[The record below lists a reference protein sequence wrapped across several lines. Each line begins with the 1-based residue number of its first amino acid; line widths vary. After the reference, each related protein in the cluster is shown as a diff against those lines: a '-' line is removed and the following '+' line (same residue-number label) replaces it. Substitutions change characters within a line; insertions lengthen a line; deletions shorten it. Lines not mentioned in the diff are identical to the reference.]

1 MIKAIKLN
9 ASGSSTNIYGLVE
22 FSKRP
27 FRQDFPS
34 EKCEVACVNQVNK
47 DKIVSE
53 LKSIPGLK
61 GIMVCEDGDNG
72 AGSDILLY
80 YGAVEGFHPELDQAI
95 HRLEEGGLRVGFTL
109 RDIGLVDL
117 AITDCLDGKIA
128 IKYETGHPFGV
139 VNSNMAAE
147 IHYGRILWESVDHP
161 ITAEKGKLVMQ
172 GTYPETLR
180 QSTIA
185 CFMKETTLQLEIVK
199 EAAFE
204 GDIHFASAGFSQ
216 AIHSWVQV
224 IHALNRQFLLNGK
237 GSVKRAGRL
246 PISPKQF
253 RLRVNQIYRYF
264 AFNNPKLAYCE
275 IDMLKNEMNVLVKT
289 FSEVMEG

>member
-34 EKCEVACVNQVNK
+34 EKCEVACVNQVNKVNK

-95 HRLEEGGLRVGFTL
+95 HRLEEGGLRVGFTE
-109 RDIGLVDL
+109 R
-117 AITDCLDGKIA
+117 
-128 IKYETGHPFGV
+128 
-139 VNSNMAAE
+139 S
-147 IHYGRILWESVDHP
+147 S
-161 ITAEKGKLVMQ
+161 
-172 GTYPETLR
+172 
-180 QSTIA
+180 
-185 CFMKETTLQLEIVK
+185 
-199 EAAFE
+199 
-204 GDIHFASAGFSQ
+204 
-216 AIHSWVQV
+216 
-224 IHALNRQFLLNGK
+224 
-237 GSVKRAGRL
+237 
-246 PISPKQF
+246 
-253 RLRVNQIYRYF
+253 
-264 AFNNPKLAYCE
+264 
-275 IDMLKNEMNVLVKT
+275 
-289 FSEVMEG
+289 